1 MVEWVNEYA
10 PIPHPSIQPFTH
22 SAIAHMYALVTGA
35 SRGIGRALALLL
47 AQRGYDLLLVARSE
61 DQLKELAQEI
71 GQKYQHQAHVL
82 ALDLAA
88 PAAAETVAA
97 WARQQTDELA
107 VLVNNAGYGLWGR
120 FEQLGL
126 AEQQNMLQLN
136 MHLPVALTH
145 ALLPALHQVPKAYV
159 LNVSSTAAYQAV
171 PSLALYAASKAFL
184 LSFSRGLRYEL
195 KATNVSVTCLC
206 PGATTTSFADR
217 AGMGAELQATANKV
231 SMTAEAV
238 AEAAVAGL
246 LAGEAEVVPGV
257 LNKVSAGLTSVV
269 PKGLVEKI
277 AAGIY
282 EKYL

>member
-1 MVEWVNEYA
+1 MA
-10 PIPHPSIQPFTH
+10 
-22 SAIAHMYALVTGA
+22 YALVTGA
-35 SRGIGRALALLL
+35 SRGIGRAISVLL

-61 DQLKELAQEI
+61 DQLTALAREI
-71 GQKYQHQAHVL
+71 EQRHQRQARVL
-82 ALDLAA
+82 ALDLASA
-88 PAAAETVAA
+88 DAAETVAA
-97 WARQQTDELA
+97 WAQQQAEASPLA

-120 FEQLGL
+120 FEQLSL

-136 MHLPVALTH
+136 MALPVALTH
-145 ALLPALHQVPKAYV
+145 ALLPALHQAPHAYV
-159 LNVSSTAAYQAV
+159 LNVASTAAYQAV

-195 KATNVSVTCLC
+195 KASNVSVTCLC

-257 LNKVSAGLTSVV
+257 LNKVSAGLTSFV
-269 PKGLVEKI
+269 PKGIVEKI

>member
-1 MVEWVNEYA
+1 
-10 PIPHPSIQPFTH
+10 
-22 SAIAHMYALVTGA
+22 MYALVTGA
-35 SRGIGRALALLL
+35 SRGIGRAISLLL
-47 AQRGYDLLLVARSE
+47 AQRGYDLLLVARSQ
-61 DQLKELAQEI
+61 DQLTALAQEI
-71 GQKYQHQAHVL
+71 GATHQRQARVL

-88 PAAAETVAA
+88 PGAADAVAA
-97 WARQQTDELA
+97 WAQQQTDQLA

-120 FEQLGL
+120 FEALSL
-126 AEQQNMLQLN
+126 PDQQNMLQLN
-136 MHLPVALTH
+136 MALPVALTH
-145 ALLPALHQVPKAYV
+145 LLLPALHQVPQAYV
-159 LNVSSTAAYQAV
+159 LNVASTAAYQAV

-238 AEAAVAGL
+238 AEIAVAGL

-257 LNKVSAGLTSVV
+257 LNKVSAGLTSFV
-269 PKGLVEKI
+269 PKGIVEKI

>member
-1 MVEWVNEYA
+1 MA
-10 PIPHPSIQPFTH
+10 
-22 SAIAHMYALVTGA
+22 YALVTGA
-35 SRGIGRALALLL
+35 SRGIGRAIALQL

-61 DQLKELAQEI
+61 DQLTALALEI
-71 GQKYQHQAHVL
+71 GTRYKRQAHVL
-82 ALDLAA
+82 ATDLAA
-88 PAAAETVAA
+88 PAAAEAVAA
-97 WARQQTDELA
+97 WATQQTDQLA
-107 VLVNNAGYGLWGR
+107 ILVNNAGYGLWGR
-120 FEQLGL
+120 FEQLSL
-126 AEQQNMLQLN
+126 TEQQNMLQLN

-145 ALLPALHQVPKAYV
+145 ALLPALHQVPKAYI
-159 LNVSSTAAYQAV
+159 LNVASTAAYQAV

-195 KATNVSVTCLC
+195 KTSNVSVTCIS
-206 PGATTTSFADR
+206 PGATTTSFAER

-246 LAGEAEVVPGV
+246 LAGEAEIIPGV
-257 LNKVSAGLTSVV
+257 LNKVSAGLTSLV

>member
-1 MVEWVNEYA
+1 
-10 PIPHPSIQPFTH
+10 
-22 SAIAHMYALVTGA
+22 MYALVTGA
-35 SRGIGRALALLL
+35 SRGIGRAISLRL

-61 DQLKELAQEI
+61 DQLTTLAQEVA
-71 GQKYQHQAHVL
+71 QKHKRQARVL

-88 PAAAETVAA
+88 PGAADTVAN
-97 WARQQTDELA
+97 WATQQTDQLA
-107 VLVNNAGYGLWGR
+107 ILVNNAGYGLWGR
-120 FEQLGL
+120 FEQLRL

-136 MHLPVALTH
+136 MNLPVALTH
-145 ALLPALHQVPKAYV
+145 ALLPALHKAPKAYI

-171 PSLALYAASKAFL
+171 PSLSLYAASKAFL

-195 KATNVSVTCLC
+195 KSSNVSVTCLC
-206 PGATTTSFADR
+206 PGATTTAFADR

-231 SMTAEAV
+231 SMTPEAV
-238 AEAAVAGL
+238 AEAAVNSL
-246 LAGEAEVVPGV
+246 LAGEAEIIPGV

-269 PKGLVEKI
+269 PKGIVEKI

>member
-1 MVEWVNEYA
+1 
-10 PIPHPSIQPFTH
+10 
-22 SAIAHMYALVTGA
+22 MYALVTGA
-35 SRGIGRALALLL
+35 SRGIGRAIALQL
-47 AQRGYDLLLVARSE
+47 AQRGYDLLLVARSD
-61 DQLKELAQEI
+61 DQLTALAQEI
-71 GQKYQHQAHVL
+71 GTQYQRQARVL
-82 ALDLAA
+82 ALDLTA
-88 PAAAETVAA
+88 PGAAEAVAA
-97 WARQQTDELA
+97 WATQQTDQLA

-145 ALLPALHQVPKAYV
+145 ALLPALHKTPKAYI

-171 PSLALYAASKAFL
+171 PSLSLYAASKAFL

-195 KATNVSVTCLC
+195 KASNISVTCLS
-206 PGATTTSFADR
+206 PGATTTGFTDR

-231 SMTAEAV
+231 SMTPEAV
-238 AEAAVAGL
+238 AAIAVAGL
-246 LAGEAEVVPGV
+246 LAGEAEIIPGV
-257 LNKVSAGLTSVV
+257 LNKVSAGLTSIV
-269 PKGLVEKI
+269 PKVIVEKI

>member
-1 MVEWVNEYA
+1 
-10 PIPHPSIQPFTH
+10 
-22 SAIAHMYALVTGA
+22 MYALVTGA
-35 SRGIGRALALLL
+35 SRGIGRALALRL
-47 AQRGYDLLLVARSE
+47 AQGGYDLLLVARSE
-61 DQLKELAQEI
+61 DQLTALAQEI
-71 GQKYQHQAHVL
+71 GARHQRQACVL

-88 PAAAETVAA
+88 PGAAAAVAA
-97 WARQQTDELA
+97 WAAAQTDQLA

-126 AEQQNMLQLN
+126 AEQQDMLQLN
-136 MHLPVALTH
+136 MALPVALTH
-145 ALLPALHQVPKAYV
+145 ALLPALHRAPKGYV
-159 LNVSSTAAYQAV
+159 LNVASTAAYQAV
-171 PSLALYAASKAFL
+171 PSLTLYAASKAFL

-195 KATNVSVTCLC
+195 KQSNVSVTCLS

-231 SMTAEAV
+231 SMTAKAV

-257 LNKVSAGLTSVV
+257 LNKVSAGLTSFV
-269 PKGLVEKI
+269 PKKLVERI

>member
-1 MVEWVNEYA
+1 
-10 PIPHPSIQPFTH
+10 
-22 SAIAHMYALVTGA
+22 MYALVTGA
-35 SRGIGRALALLL
+35 SRGIGRAIALQL

-61 DQLKELAQEI
+61 DQLTALAQEI
-71 GQKYQHQAHVL
+71 GAKYQHQAKIL
-82 ALDLAA
+82 ATDLAA
-88 PAAAETVAA
+88 PDAAATVAA
-97 WARQQTDELA
+97 WATQQTSQLA

-120 FEQLGL
+120 FEQLSL

-145 ALLPALHQVPKAYV
+145 ALLPALRQVPKAYI
-159 LNVSSTAAYQAV
+159 LNVASTAAYQAV
-171 PSLALYAASKAFL
+171 PSLTLYAASKAFL

-195 KATNVSVTCLC
+195 KDSNIAVSCLS

-238 AEAAVAGL
+238 AETAVNGL
-246 LAGEAEVVPGV
+246 LAGEAEIIPGV

>member
-1 MVEWVNEYA
+1 
-10 PIPHPSIQPFTH
+10 
-22 SAIAHMYALVTGA
+22 MYALVTGA
-35 SRGIGRALALLL
+35 SRGIGRALALQL
-47 AQRGYDLLLVARSE
+47 ARRGYDLLLVARSG
-61 DQLKELAQEI
+61 DQLTALAQEI
-71 GQKYQHQAHVL
+71 GTRHQRQAHVL
-82 ALDLAA
+82 ATDLAA
-88 PAAAETVAA
+88 PGAAETVAA
-97 WARQQTDELA
+97 WALAQTDQLA

-126 AEQQNMLQLN
+126 AGQQDMLQLN

-145 ALLPALHQVPKAYV
+145 ALLPALHRAPKGYL
-159 LNVSSTAAYQAV
+159 LNVASTAAYQAV
-171 PSLALYAASKAFL
+171 PSLTLYAASKAFL

-195 KATNVSVTCLC
+195 KSSNVSVSCLS

-231 SMTAEAV
+231 SMTPEAV

-246 LAGEAEVVPGV
+246 LAGEAEIIPGV

-269 PKGLVEKI
+269 PKGLVERI

>member
-1 MVEWVNEYA
+1 M
-10 PIPHPSIQPFTH
+10 S
-22 SAIAHMYALVTGA
+22 YALVTGA
-35 SRGIGRALALLL
+35 SRGIGRAISLLL

-61 DQLKELAQEI
+61 GQLTALAQEI
-71 GQKYQHQAHVL
+71 GAKYQHQARVL
-82 ALDLAA
+82 ALDLAI
-88 PAAAETVAA
+88 PGAAEKVAA
-97 WARQQTDELA
+97 WATEQTDQLA

-120 FEQLGL
+120 FEQLSL

-136 MHLPVALTH
+136 MTLPVALTH

-195 KATNVSVTCLC
+195 KSSNVSVTCLC
-206 PGATTTSFADR
+206 PGATTTGFTDR
-217 AGMGAELQATANKV
+217 AGMGAELKATANKV

-246 LAGEAEVVPGV
+246 LAGEAEIIPGTI
-257 LNKVSAGLTSVV
+257 NKVSAGLTSFV
-269 PKGLVEKI
+269 PKGIVEKI

>member
-1 MVEWVNEYA
+1 
-10 PIPHPSIQPFTH
+10 
-22 SAIAHMYALVTGA
+22 MYALVTGA
-35 SRGIGRALALLL
+35 SRGIGRAIALLL
-47 AQRGYDLLLVARSE
+47 AQRGYDVLLVARSA
-61 DQLKELAQEI
+61 DQLMALAQEI
-71 GQKYQHQAHVL
+71 GAKYQRQARTL

-88 PAAAETVAA
+88 PGAAETVAA
-97 WARQQTDELA
+97 WATQQTGELA

-136 MHLPVALTH
+136 MALPVALTH
-145 ALLPALHQVPKAYV
+145 ALLPALHRAPKSYI

-171 PSLALYAASKAFL
+171 PSLSLYAASKAFL

-195 KATNVSVTCLC
+195 KASRISVTCLC
-206 PGATTTSFADR
+206 PGATTTGFTDR
-217 AGMGAELQATANKV
+217 AGMGAELQEVANKV

-238 AEAAVAGL
+238 AEAAVAGM
-246 LAGEAEVVPGV
+246 LAGEAEIVPGV
-257 LNKVSAGLTSVV
+257 LNKVSAGIVSFV
-269 PKGLVEKI
+269 PKGLVERI

>member
-1 MVEWVNEYA
+1 
-10 PIPHPSIQPFTH
+10 
-22 SAIAHMYALVTGA
+22 MYALVTGA
-35 SRGIGRALALLL
+35 SRGIGRAISLLL

-61 DQLKELAQEI
+61 DQLLALAQEI
-71 GQKYQHQAHVL
+71 AQQHQRQAHVL
-82 ALDLAA
+82 ALDLATA
-88 PAAAETVAA
+88 GAAETVAA
-97 WARQQTDELA
+97 WATRQTDQLA
-107 VLVNNAGYGLWGR
+107 ILVNNAGYGLWGR
-120 FEQLGL
+120 FEQLSL

-136 MHLPVALTH
+136 MALPVALTH
-145 ALLPALHQVPKAYV
+145 ALLPALRQVPKGYV
-159 LNVSSTAAYQAV
+159 LNVASTAAYQAV

-195 KATNVSVTCLC
+195 KASNVSVACLC

-238 AEAAVAGL
+238 AEAAVTGM
-246 LAGEAEVVPGV
+246 LAGEAEIIPGV
-257 LNKVSAGLTSVV
+257 LNKVSAGLTNVV
-269 PKGLVEKI
+269 PKGIVERI

>member
-1 MVEWVNEYA
+1 M
-10 PIPHPSIQPFTH
+10 S
-22 SAIAHMYALVTGA
+22 YALVTGA
-35 SRGIGRALALLL
+35 SRGIGRAIALQL

-61 DQLKELAQEI
+61 EQLTALAQEI
-71 GQKYQHQAHVL
+71 SQKHQHQAHVL

-88 PAAAETVAA
+88 PGAAETVAA
-97 WARQQTDELA
+97 WATSHTEQLA

-120 FEQLGL
+120 FEQLSL

-136 MHLPVALTH
+136 MALPVALTH
-145 ALLPALHQVPKAYV
+145 ALLPALHRVPNAYV
-159 LNVSSTAAYQAV
+159 LNVASTAAYQAV

-195 KATNVSVTCLC
+195 KTTNVSVSCLS

-246 LAGEAEVVPGV
+246 LAGVAEIIPGV
-257 LNKVSAGLTSVV
+257 LNKVSAGLTSIV